1 MYTFKNQNHCIYDI
15 SKNAMLI
22 SDSDEFYMDNWKHGF
37 SIKIIDLRTVID
49 ELRRINPSSR

>member
-1 MYTFKNQNHCIYDI
+1 
-15 SKNAMLI
+15 MLI
-22 SDSDEFYMDNWKHGF
+22 ADSDEFYIDNWKHGF